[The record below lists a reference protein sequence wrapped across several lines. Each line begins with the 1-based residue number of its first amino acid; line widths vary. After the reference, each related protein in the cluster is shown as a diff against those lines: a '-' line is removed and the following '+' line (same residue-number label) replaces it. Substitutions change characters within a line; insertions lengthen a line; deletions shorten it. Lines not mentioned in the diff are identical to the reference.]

1 MFAILKLLEK
11 VLFHGFYISYLN
23 DSFPNIRCSYWTSE
37 RSRDI
42 LYIIGVNFSCGS
54 VIQLWYSRLWFY
66 VAKKYDR
73 KYNKLLSIMSVLL
86 LQILNFNNPWT
97 QYVLSFYIRRN
108 EWRINEYSGKTI
120 SHNGKK
126 IL

>member
-1 MFAILKLLEK
+1 MLFVFLKQSHWDCISNINIYEYFMFAILKMLEK

-23 DSFPNIRCSYWTSE
+23 DSFPYIRCSYWTSE

-86 LQILNFNNPWT
+86 LKILNFINP
-97 QYVLSFYIRRN
+97 
-108 EWRINEYSGKTI
+108 
-120 SHNGKK
+120 
-126 IL
+126 